1 MKWVALISTVGMGA
15 IFLAGLL
22 AFTFYVSRL
31 SKVVAAPGWF
41 LPHLAQVLIVI
52 DIVIAVGLGV
62 TAIVLL
68 RMRSE

>member
-1 MKWVALISTVGMGA
+1 MKWIALVSTVGVGV

-22 AFTFYVSRL
+22 AFTFYVSRP
-31 SKVVAAPGWF
+31 SQIVGAPGWI

-52 DIVIAVGLGV
+52 DVLIAVALGL

-68 RMRSE
+68 RMGSE